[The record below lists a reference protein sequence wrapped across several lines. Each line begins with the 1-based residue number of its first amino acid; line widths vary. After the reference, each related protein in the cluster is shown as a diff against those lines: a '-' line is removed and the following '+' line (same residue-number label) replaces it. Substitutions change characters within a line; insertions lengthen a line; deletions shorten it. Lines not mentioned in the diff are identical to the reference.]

1 MGRRIPEDDTLLIHP
16 VLSLSL
22 LAAAMA
28 ATFAIITGLCG
39 ARSRKKSSPS
49 SPVLSTSTEKVDAF
63 VTPSMLAAD
72 PSSTRAAAE
81 SVDLKG
87 ATKDDEAVKL
97 PLPPAMQQ
105 MGEASSHN
113 PISKS
118 MSERKLSINMSMK
131 VPRSLSV
138 ARNRDHK
145 DENSRHNKK
154 EKIKTEDSVWM
165 KTIILGEKCKV
176 PDEESSAVI
185 YEGKGK
191 KISAYHPR
199 TPSSISLSRQSSFID
214 QDAIPS
220 QVGK

>member
-1 MGRRIPEDDTLLIHP
+1 MGRRIPEDETLLIHP

-22 LAAAMA
+22 LAAGMA
-28 ATFAIITGLCG
+28 AAIAIIAGLCG
-39 ARSRKKSSPS
+39 VRSRKKSPPF
-49 SPVLSTSTEKVDAF
+49 SPVLSTSTEKVEAF
-63 VTPSMLAAD
+63 APPSMLTAEHSPAQ
-72 PSSTRAAAE
+72 AAE
-81 SVDLKG
+81 NVDSED
-87 ATKDDEAVKL
+87 ATKDEDAVRL
-97 PLPPAMQQ
+97 PLPPALQQ
-105 MGEASSHN
+105 KGETSSSN
-113 PISKS
+113 QIFKS
-118 MSERKLSINMSMK
+118 MSERRLSTNMSLK

-138 ARNRDHK
+138 ARYRDQK
-145 DENSRHNKK
+145 EENSRHNKK
-154 EKIKTEDSVWM
+154 GKIKTEDSVWM

-199 TPSSISLSRQSSFID
+199 TPSSISISRQSSFID

>member
-1 MGRRIPEDDTLLIHP
+1 MGRRIPEDETLLIHP

-22 LAAAMA
+22 LAAGMA
-28 ATFAIITGLCG
+28 AAIAIMAGLCG
-39 ARSRKKSSPS
+39 VRSRKKPPPS
-49 SPVLSTSTEKVDAF
+49 SPVLSTLTEKVDAF
-63 VTPSMLAAD
+63 APPSMLNDERSPA
-72 PSSTRAAAE
+72 PAAE
-81 SVDLKG
+81 NVDSED
-87 ATKDDEAVKL
+87 ATKDEDAVRL

-105 MGEASSHN
+105 KGETSSN
-113 PISKS
+113 QILKS
-118 MSERKLSINMSMK
+118 MSERRLSINMSLR

-138 ARNRDHK
+138 ARHRDQK

-154 EKIKTEDSVWM
+154 GKIKTEDSVWM

-199 TPSSISLSRQSSFID
+199 TPSSISISRQSSFID